1 MDWEI
6 DEVLE
11 VSDVVMYVFCVICKS
26 VNIRNFEISIFFL
39 KKENLVKLKLIS
51 VIGNYLFLVYCSL
64 FIKLL
69 I

>member
-26 VNIRNFEISIFFL
+26 VNIRNFEISIIFL

-51 VIGNYLFLVYCSL
+51 VIGNYLFIVYCSL

>member
-11 VSDVVMYVFCVICKS
+11 VSDVVMYVFCVICKI

>member
-11 VSDVVMYVFCVICKS
+11 VSDVVMYVFCVICKI
-26 VNIRNFEISIFFL
+26 VNIGNFEISIFFL

>member
-11 VSDVVMYVFCVICKS
+11 VSDVVMYVFCVICKI
-26 VNIRNFEISIFFL
+26 VNIRNFEISIIFL

>member
-26 VNIRNFEISIFFL
+26 VNIRNFEISIIFL